1 MTELQR
7 KVACKVGAATVRDEW
22 YRAESSGERITLASL
37 LRAGVV
43 VRRVWRGRTRDTNA
57 AHEYQLA
64 SAAIQAL
71 KEEQ

>member
-1 MTELQR
+1 VTDLQR
-7 KVACKVGAATVRDEW
+7 KVACKVGAATMRNEW

-43 VRRVWRGRTRDTNA
+43 VRQVWRARTRDTNA

-64 SAAIQAL
+64 AAVIAAL
-71 KEEQ
+71 KEAP